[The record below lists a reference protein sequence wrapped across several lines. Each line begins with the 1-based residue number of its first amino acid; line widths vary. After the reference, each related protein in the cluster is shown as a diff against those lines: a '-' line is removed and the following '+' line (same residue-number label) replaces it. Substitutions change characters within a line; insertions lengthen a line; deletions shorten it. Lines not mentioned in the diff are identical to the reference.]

1 MIRYL
6 EVAEVKRLHQRL
18 IAETGGLHGLRDP
31 GALESAMA
39 QPRMSFAGQDLYFGL
54 IEKAAALGFSLI
66 SNHPFLDGNK
76 RIGQLAMEAFLLR
89 NDHEIE
95 ASIDAQE
102 AIILAVAASASDRE
116 MLRLWL
122 SASVRATKL

>member
-1 MIRYL
+1 
-6 EVAEVKRLHQRL
+6 
-18 IAETGGLHGLRDP
+18 
-31 GALESAMA
+31 MA